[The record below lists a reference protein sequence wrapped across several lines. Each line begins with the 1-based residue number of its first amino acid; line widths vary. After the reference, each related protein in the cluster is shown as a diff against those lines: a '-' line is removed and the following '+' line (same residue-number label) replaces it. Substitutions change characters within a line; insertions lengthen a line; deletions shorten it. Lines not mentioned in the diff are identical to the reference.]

1 MVQLS
6 ILSGKMAGRQTRVR
20 RFPFSIGRA
29 ADSDLPLDDDGV
41 WERHL
46 TLEFQPP
53 DKIVMQTAAGALVNL
68 NQAPTLDGSLRNGDL
83 LTLGSVRLQFWLAPT
98 RQRSLKLR
106 ESLVWTLLAVVTL
119 TQLGLIYWLSR

>member
-53 DKIVMQTAAGALVNL
+53 DKIVMQTAAGALV
-68 NQAPTLDGSLRNGDL
+68 TLNGDL